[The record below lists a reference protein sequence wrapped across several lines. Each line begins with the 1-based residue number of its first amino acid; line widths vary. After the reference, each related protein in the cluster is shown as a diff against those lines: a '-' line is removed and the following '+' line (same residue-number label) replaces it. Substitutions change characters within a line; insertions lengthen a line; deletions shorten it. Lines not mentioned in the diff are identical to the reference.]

1 MRKEEIDSKNEKI
14 VNLEKE
20 LLLRSENF
28 FEKDNLS
35 SLFSNKKITNK
46 SKILGTLVNNDN
58 ILNSASKI
66 KTEPN
71 LLLSKRKYSQKFQEN
86 EKFLKDEDDNRRN
99 NFIENAKS
107 YIDIMKNSSQK
118 FKNGS

>member
-1 MRKEEIDSKNEKI
+1 M
-14 VNLEKE
+14 
-20 LLLRSENF
+20 LLRSENF

-46 SKILGTLVNNDN
+46 SKILGTLVNSDN

-71 LLLSKRKYSQKFQEN
+71 LLISKRKYSQKFQEN
-86 EKFLKDEDDNRRN
+86 EKILKEEDDNRRN